1 MALFGV
7 TDAALS
13 KPKWLSTEDA
23 ANAFFV
29 STEEAALAT
38 NQAKGIRGPG
48 WYLIKTKD
56 EAGGNQRTF
65 VECLVSLATATAT
78 NAKAGDTADDLV
90 VADVEFAITTQ
101 PAAVSVTAPAATS
114 FAVVVAVPAGATY
127 VWQQKT
133 GTAAYA
139 NISNGGVYS
148 GATTATLSISNS
160 TGLNGVKYRCVI
172 TNAAGTAQVTSKGAE
187 LTVA

>member
-7 TDAALS
+7 TDAEIS
-13 KPKWLSTEDA
+13 KPKWLSAEDA
-23 ANAFFV
+23 AKAFFV
-29 STEEAALAT
+29 SSEEAALAS
-38 NQAKGIRGPG
+38 NKAKGIKGPG

-65 VECLVSLATATAT
+65 MECLVALANATALNSKSGDAT
-78 NAKAGDTADDLV
+78 DDLV

-101 PAAVSVTAPAATS
+101 PSAASVTAPAAAT
-114 FAVVVAVPAGATY
+114 FGVVVSVPAGATY
-127 VWQQKT
+127 QWQQKT
-133 GTAAYA
+133 GAAAYA
-139 NISNGGVYS
+139 NIANGGVYS
-148 GATTATLSISNS
+148 TATTATLNISNS

-172 TNAAGTAQVTSKGAE
+172 TNAASTAQVTSKGAE